1 MAADKVV
8 LPPVPAETVRKKN
21 RINQTHPISKFF
33 LTHKWFMPLVSIF
46 IIAGGTILAIQLGK
60 GYRPST
66 KGLSGTGLLAANSFP
81 SGAEVYLNDK
91 LTSATDDTLSLPPNN
106 YKVTLKK
113 DGYLPWE
120 KNLTLKA
127 ELVTQTNATLFRA
140 VSSLTPLTLNGAT
153 NIAPSP
159 DGQKLVYV
167 VATASATAKNGL
179 YVADLSPSALSLQ
192 RSPRQIAKS
201 PTHFDLT
208 QADLL
213 WSPNSSQIILHA
225 ETKTN
230 QYNYLLEADRLTDL
244 DAAPDV
250 TARLSIILSQWEED
264 IVLRETKQFA
274 LLPPEMQQIAT
285 TSATNLYFSPKEDR
299 LMYTATASA
308 NIPED
313 LLLKPPSPNTQPEVR
328 NIQPNHL
335 YVYDLTEDKNY
346 DLGVLNTLNPKIK
359 KDLLLSTDYQ
369 STITTE
375 ATISGT
381 TPTIPVTAYIKLQ
394 DQTNFKGTL
403 INFRT
408 HYSSIY
414 VDGFQWYPN
423 STHILITQPDRVEI
437 VEYDS
442 TNRST
447 LYSGPFINNFVYPW
461 PDGSKLIIMTNL
473 NPATSASVN
482 LYTVD
487 IR

>member
-1 MAADKVV
+1 MAAKTNGGSSTT
-8 LPPVPAETVRKKN
+8 PTAPIKN
-21 RINQTHPISKFF
+21 RITRRHPLSQFF
-33 LTHKWFMPLVSIF
+33 LDHKWFMPLASIF
-46 IIAGGTILAIQLGK
+46 IIAGGTILAVQLGK
-60 GYRPST
+60 GYRPTT

-91 LTSATDDTLSLPPNN
+91 LTSATDDTLSLPPGD

-120 KNLTLKA
+120 KSLALKA

-153 NIAPSP
+153 NIVPSP
-159 DGQKLVYV
+159 DGQKLAYV

-179 YVADLSPSALSLQ
+179 YIADLSPSALSLQ
-192 RSPRQIAKS
+192 RGPRQIAKY

-208 QADLL
+208 NANLL
-213 WSPNSSQIILHA
+213 WSPNSSQILLHA
-225 ETKTN
+225 EVKTN
-230 QYNYLLEADRLTDL
+230 EYNYLLEADRMNEL

-274 LLPPEMQQIAT
+274 LLPLAMQEIAT

-299 LMYTATASA
+299 LMYTATAA
-308 NIPED
+308 ATIPEG
-313 LLLKPPSPNTQPEVR
+313 LIPKPPSPNTQPEVR
-328 NIQPNHL
+328 TIQPNHL

-346 DLGVLNTLNPKIK
+346 DLGLISTLNPLIR
-359 KDLLLSTDYQ
+359 KDLLLSSSYQ
-369 STITTE
+369 PASETNATT
-375 ATISGT
+375 SGT
-381 TPTIPVTAYIKLQ
+381 VPTIPVTAYVRLQ
-394 DQTNFKGTL
+394 DVK
-403 INFRT
+403 NFRT
-408 HYSSIY
+408 TLTNFRVHYSSIY

-423 STHILITQPDRVEI
+423 STHIMISQPDRVEI

-447 LYSGPFINNFVYPW
+447 LYSGPFMDNFIYPW